1 MDLQKFARPIIML
14 LGLVSCSGIMHA
26 SPALQGPAS
35 AATGI
40 SGLSINGSVY
50 DVVFSNFASYNTVFG
65 SAGDP
70 TFLNDQTGAVGAL
83 DAIASFLNSESVT
96 GITNLTGFGGAIYVD
111 VPYGVDSLEV
121 TKRSIFRTT
130 SAPWALDPSVYT
142 GFKDDVET
150 FISYATFAASSAP
163 EPAPIPGTLA
173 LVGIGLAGLGYQ
185 RHRHAKD

>member
-1 MDLQKFARPIIML
+1 MDLQKFARPIILL

-26 SPALQGPAS
+26 SPVLQGPTG

-50 DVVFSNFASYNTVFG
+50 NVVFSNFASYNTVFG

-70 TFLNDQTGAVGAL
+70 TFLNDQTGAIDAL
-83 DAIASFLNSESVT
+83 NAIASFLNSESVT
-96 GITNLTGFGGAIYVD
+96 GITNLSGFAGAIYVD
-111 VPYGVDSLEV
+111 VPYGVDLLEV
-121 TKRSIFRTT
+121 TKRSIFRTS

-142 GFKDDVET
+142 GSKTDVET
-150 FISYATFAASSAP
+150 FISYATFATLSIP
-163 EPAPIPGTLA
+163 EPAPIPSTLA

-185 RHRHAKD
+185 RHRQRNG